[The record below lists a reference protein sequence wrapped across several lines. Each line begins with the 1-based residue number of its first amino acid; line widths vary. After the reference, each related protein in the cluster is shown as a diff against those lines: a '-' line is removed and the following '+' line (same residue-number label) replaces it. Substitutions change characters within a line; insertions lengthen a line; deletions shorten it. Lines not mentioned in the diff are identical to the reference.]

1 MSLAE
6 FLKNQNGRFELI
18 HHKPAYTAE
27 QLARIENIPS
37 RQVAKPVVVEA
48 DGRFYLCVLPA
59 DRKIDF
65 VSLQK
70 HLKVKEVRLADEKQ
84 MAELFA
90 DSEIGAEAPFGNL
103 YNLQTLMDKS
113 LAKDKEITFLAG
125 SHETSI
131 HMSMDEYERLARPM
145 ILKFSYSS
153 DAGRILDPYYFDP
166 YVDIPYGM

>member
-1 MSLAE
+1 MNIVE
-6 FLKNQNGRFELI
+6 FLNHQDCRYELL

-27 QLARIENIPS
+27 QLARIEKIPS

-70 HLKVKEVRLADEKQ
+70 YLKVKQVRLADENQ
-84 MAELFA
+84 MAQLFA

-103 YNLQTLMDKS
+103 YNLPTLMDKT

-131 HMSMDEYERLARPM
+131 HMTMDEYERLARPM
-145 ILKFSYSS
+145 ILKFSYP
-153 DAGRILDPYYFDP
+153 AETQKMLDPYYFDP